1 MKPSRSM
8 DVNTPPPPHTHTHIH
23 IYTHTYTY
31 RHTHTYIHTYKHIP
45 TVKFKGATIDC
56 HLNMKLHV
64 EHLERTCVIGRMN
77 VTKLNLTNTTLLI
90 CLYKIVVRQN
100 MDYAALATL
109 NKIQRHR
116 LEVIKNRYLR
126 YVKGYLI
133 LTVFLTVN
141 VVLVVRL

>member
-1 MKPSRSM
+1 
-8 DVNTPPPPHTHTHIH
+8 
-23 IYTHTYTY
+23 
-31 RHTHTYIHTYKHIP
+31 
-45 TVKFKGATIDC
+45 
-56 HLNMKLHV
+56 
-64 EHLERTCVIGRMN
+64 MN
-77 VTKLNLTNTTLLI
+77 VTRLNLTNTTLLI
-90 CLYKIVVRQN
+90 CLYKIVVRQY

>member
-1 MKPSRSM
+1 MKFLTDEAFTINGRKH
-8 DVNTPPPPHTHTHIH
+8 TLTHTDIHIH
-23 IYTHTYTY
+23 T
-31 RHTHTYIHTYKHIP
+31 HTHTYIHTHTYKHIP
-45 TVKFKGATIDC
+45 TVKFNGATIDC
-56 HLNMKLHV
+56 HLNMKLLV

-77 VTKLNLTNTTLLI
+77 VTRLNLTNTTMLI
-90 CLYKIVVRQN
+90 CLYKIVVRQY

-109 NKIQRHR
+109 NKTQRNR
-116 LEVIKNRYLR
+116 LEVIKNSCLH

>member
-1 MKPSRSM
+1 MKFPT
-8 DVNTPPPPHTHTHIH
+8 DEAFTINGCKHTHTHTH
-23 IYTHTYTY
+23 THTYTY

-64 EHLERTCVIGRMN
+64 KHLEKTCVIGRMN
-77 VTKLNLTNTTLLI
+77 VIKLNLTNTTLLI
-90 CLYKIVVRQN
+90 CLYKIVVRQY

-109 NKIQRHR
+109 SKIQRHR